1 VCTPCSTRCPGA
13 AGASPACGWC
23 WPFAG
28 HLAEPDLA
36 TLLAAADVAV
46 VPSLYEP
53 FGMVALEV
61 AAARTPLVVAA
72 TGGLREIVE
81 PGVTGATFPPGDV
94 AGLADAV
101 GTMLTDQV
109 LARRTVR
116 AAHRRVTRDLHWSYV
131 ADRVVDCYERAIEEE
146 SALQSGLAA
155 AVTRPLRAVVR
166 EGNLLA

>member
-1 VCTPCSTRCPGA
+1 M
-13 AGASPACGWC
+13 
-23 WPFAG
+23 
-28 HLAEPDLA
+28 
-36 TLLAAADVAV
+36 AV

-53 FGMVALEV
+53 FGMVALEA

-81 PGVTGATFPPGDV
+81 PGVTGAAFPSGDV
-94 AGLADAV
+94 AGLVDAV
-101 GTMLTDQV
+101 TTMLTDQV

-116 AAHRRVTRDLHWSYV
+116 AAHRRVARDLRWSSV
-131 ADRVVDCYERAIEEE
+131 AGRVVDTYERAIDEEA
-146 SALQSGLAA
+146 ALQSGRTG